1 MKVNQLVQF
10 LLSMPQDIEVEVRD
24 SWSGAICT
32 VKDAVWTHPDRATSP
47 DDRSTV
53 MLDITL
59 SDRS

>member
-32 VKDAVWTHPDRATSP
+32 VKDAVWTHPDR
-47 DDRSTV
+47 TV
-53 MLDITL
+53 DPVSHSAVVLDITL